1 MLHARYNRIVKPAS
15 CLIAAALLL
24 AGCGKSNN
32 NTEALKAGLMK
43 DLASKVDVNNMDVTL
58 TDAKFNGDEAEV
70 NVTFAAKGQPGGGG
84 MAMKYQMARKE
95 DGWHIV
101 RRNGNAS
108 AHGGGVAPGAAAS
121 GEPQAGHG
129 SMENMPMPKSSAEQP
144 IKQ

>member
-1 MLHARYNRIVKPAS
+1 MLHARYNQVVKPAS

-70 NVTFAAKGQPGGGG
+70 NVTFAVS
-84 MAMKYQMARKE
+84 R
-95 DGWHIV
+95 H
-101 RRNGNAS
+101 
-108 AHGGGVAPGAAAS
+108 
-121 GEPQAGHG
+121 
-129 SMENMPMPKSSAEQP
+129 
-144 IKQ
+144 